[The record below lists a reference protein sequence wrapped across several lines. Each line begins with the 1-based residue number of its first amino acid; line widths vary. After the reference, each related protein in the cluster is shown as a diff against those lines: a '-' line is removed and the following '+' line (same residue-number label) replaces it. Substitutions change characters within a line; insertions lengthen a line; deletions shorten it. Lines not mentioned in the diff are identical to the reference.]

1 MTARLNVELCG
12 RLADACGR
20 MVELDLPE
28 EEVPVSVMFT
38 ALAAAYPSLAP
49 SIASGRV
56 RACVNEAL
64 VGPDSL
70 VRASDEVALF
80 PPVSGG

>member
-20 MVELDLPE
+20 MVELDLPAQ
-28 EEVPVSVMFT
+28 EVPVSALFA
-38 ALAAAYPSLAP
+38 ALAAVYPALAP

-64 VGPDSL
+64 VGADSP
-70 VRASDEVALF
+70 VRAGDEVALF

>member
-1 MTARLNVELCG
+1 MAARLNVELCG

-20 MVELDLPE
+20 MVDVDLPV
-28 EEVPVSVMFT
+28 EEVPVSDLFA
-38 ALAAAYPSLAP
+38 ALAAAYPALAP
-49 SIASGRV
+49 SFASGRV

-64 VGPDSL
+64 VGPDSP
-70 VRASDEVALF
+70 VRAGDQVALF

>member
-1 MTARLNVELCG
+1 MTVKLSVELCG

-20 MVELDLPE
+20 VIDVELPQGE
-28 EEVPVSVMFT
+28 TPVRELFA
-38 ALAAAYPSLAP
+38 ALGEAYPALGQA
-49 SIASGRV
+49 IASGRV

-64 VGPDSL
+64 VTPDAI
-70 VRASDEVALF
+70 VRFGDEVALF

>member
-20 MVELDLPE
+20 MVELDLRA
-28 EEVPVSVMFT
+28 EEVPVRALFA
-38 ALAAAYPSLAP
+38 ALAAAYPALAP

-64 VGPDSL
+64 VRPDSP
-70 VRASDEVALF
+70 VRAGDEVALF

>member
-1 MTARLNVELCG
+1 MVTRLNVELCG

-28 EEVPVSVMFT
+28 KEMPLSALFA
-38 ALAAAYPSLAP
+38 ALAAAYPALAP
-49 SIASGRV
+49 SIAIGRV
-56 RACVNEAL
+56 RACINEAL

-70 VRASDEVALF
+70 VRAGDEVALF

>member
-1 MTARLNVELCG
+1 MATRLNVELCG

-20 MVELDLPE
+20 MVEVDLPT
-28 EEVPVSVMFT
+28 EEVPVSALLS
-38 ALAAAYPSLAP
+38 ALALAYPALIS

-70 VRASDEVALF
+70 VRAGDQVALF

>member
-1 MTARLNVELCG
+1 MAACLNVELCG

-20 MVELDLPE
+20 IVELDLPE

-38 ALAAAYPSLAP
+38 ALAAAYPTLAP

-70 VRASDEVALF
+70 VRAGDEVALF

>member
-1 MTARLNVELCG
+1 MTVKLSVELCG

-20 MVELDLPE
+20 VVDVELPQSEIPVRDL
-28 EEVPVSVMFT
+28 FT
-38 ALAAAYPSLAP
+38 ALGEAYPPLGQA
-49 SIASGRV
+49 IASGRV

-64 VGPDSL
+64 VTPEAV
-70 VRASDEVALF
+70 VRSGDDVALF

>member
-1 MTARLNVELCG
+1 MTVNLNVELCG

-20 MVELDLPE
+20 VVNIELPQNEVAVRDL
-28 EEVPVSVMFT
+28 FA
-38 ALAAAYPSLAP
+38 ALGKAYPPLGQA
-49 SIASGRV
+49 IASGRV

-64 VGPDSL
+64 VTPETV
-70 VRASDEVALF
+70 VRLGDEVALF